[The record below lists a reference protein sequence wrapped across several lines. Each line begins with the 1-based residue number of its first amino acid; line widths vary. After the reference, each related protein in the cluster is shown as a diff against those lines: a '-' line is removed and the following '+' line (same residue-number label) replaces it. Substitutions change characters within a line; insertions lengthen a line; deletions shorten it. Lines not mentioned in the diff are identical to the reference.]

1 MSFLGSLNCVDVL
14 PFLFYSF
21 YLWDSRIIFLLLI
34 FFCEIN
40 FLEFLKEALIWFD
53 WFSNLT
59 ELTLLSFAVATC
71 FLTYLAL
78 LSPTIT
84 WTPLFLLLC
93 YLCHAKFG
101 FNFQKLLPGGPALE
115 ASLGGSISS
124 LLRDRMSPLLQTS
137 LLQALALTDIWSMP
151 KLPHSVSS
159 GCDYLAGFSLLML
172 CPWLHCL
179 LLLPLH
185 RQPLHPYTNT
195 PVHVHLL
202 MYFLFCVAPCLH
214 YILSLS
220 YSPCSRRSKLLCYW
234 LPYKEAN
241 LAKK

>member
-1 MSFLGSLNCVDVL
+1 MYVFSGFFECVDVL

-21 YLWDSRIIFLLLI
+21 YLWDSCIIFLLLI

-78 LSPTIT
+78 FSPQLLPEHPFSFFSVIYVMLNLGSTSRSYSLGVLPWKLALVGQFQAFLEIECPLSFRLP
-84 WTPLFLLLC
+84 C
-93 YLCHAKFG
+93 Y
-101 FNFQKLLPGGPALE
+101 KLLH
-115 ASLGGSISS
+115 
-124 LLRDRMSPLLQTS
+124 
-137 LLQALALTDIWSMP
+137 
-151 KLPHSVSS
+151 LPTFGACPTPPPSVSS
-159 GCDYLAGFSLLML
+159 GWDYLVGFSLLMP

-179 LLLPLH
+179 LLLPLQ

-195 PVHVHLL
+195 PVRVHLL

-220 YSPCSRRSKLLCYW
+220 
-234 LPYKEAN
+234 
-241 LAKK
+241 